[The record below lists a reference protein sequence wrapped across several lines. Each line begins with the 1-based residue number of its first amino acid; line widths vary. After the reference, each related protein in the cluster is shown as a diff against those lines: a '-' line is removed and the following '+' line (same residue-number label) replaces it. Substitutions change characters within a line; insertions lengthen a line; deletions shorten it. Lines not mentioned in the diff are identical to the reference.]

1 MEHSHHVQPSFNQP
15 VPPGSAGAEPGPPGV
30 APAEPG
36 GKIPTVS
43 LAEIRAFN
51 ASRSRAFRYTAEQ
64 RFQILDCFRNSGQTI
79 TAFSKASGISM
90 SSLSAWRKGASS
102 GRAQVRKVGRHFTP
116 EERRRT
122 IEAFEK
128 AGLTRKDFCKVWGVS
143 PHTLTAWLSRYREG
157 GPKALENRPPAK
169 GDKRL
174 VRKIAPETIQKI
186 EETKRKYPDFGLRRV
201 RDFVA
206 RFSGAR
212 VSVGSVKRTLDD
224 AGIAPLP
231 APKPRPKPK
240 KKAPRRF
247 ERAKAGQLWQS
258 DITSFHLPRDSRR
271 VYLTV
276 FLDDHSRFIVSWTLA
291 CHQKSELVT
300 EALFEG
306 LGRFGRPDEILTDQ
320 GRQYYAWRGKSGFQ
334 KILIREG
341 IDHIVSRAHHP
352 QTLGKCERLWQTVE
366 REFWQRA
373 QPKDLADAR
382 ERFGH
387 WVSHYNFFRPHQGTD
402 GLVPADRFFGAED
415 SVRAA
420 MEARLSKDE
429 IGAAIDAKERTR
441 MYLYGQI
448 GDERIAMSGEQG
460 KLVVHTPDGEERELV
475 MDELG
480 AGTAATPR
488 PRAPAVGAQ
497 NQNIVIEG
505 NQQRNLQASPNSK
518 DTNDAR
524 KQREQPGQHTYIFG
538 AGLGNPRIQ
547 DTNTGFGAGLGA
559 NLSRRG
565 GDNPRHQGGER
576 PGGDTN
582 ANGFGAGV

>member
-1 MEHSHHVQPSFNQP
+1 MEHSNHVQPPLQRQA
-15 VPPGSAGAEPGPPGV
+15 PPASAGAEPGPPGV
-30 APAEPG
+30 APADAG
-36 GKIPTVS
+36 GKIRPVT
-43 LAEIRAFN
+43 LAEIQAFN
-51 ASRSRAFRYTAEQ
+51 PSRSRAFRYSAEQ
-64 RFQILDCFRNSGQTI
+64 RFQALQFFRDSGQAI
-79 TAFSKASGISM
+79 TAFSAVSGISL

-102 GRAQVRKVGRHFTP
+102 SRAQVRKAGRHFTP

-122 IEAFEK
+122 IEAYEQ
-128 AGLTRKDFCKVWGVS
+128 AGLIQRDFCRVWGVS
-143 PHTLTAWLSRYREG
+143 PHTLNTWLSRYRNG
-157 GPKALENRPPAK
+157 GPKALENKSPTK

-174 VRKIAPETIQKI
+174 VRKIDPETIQKI

-224 AGIAPLP
+224 AGIEPLP
-231 APKPRPKPK
+231 GPKPRRRPK

-276 FLDDHSRFIVSWTLA
+276 FLDDHSRFIVAWTLA
-291 CHQKSELVT
+291 CHQKAELVT

-341 IDHIVSRAHHP
+341 IDHIVSRPHHP

-373 QPKDLADAR
+373 QPVDLSDAR

-387 WVSHYNFFRPHQGTD
+387 WVSHYNFFRPHQGAD

-460 KLVVHTPDGEERELV
+460 KLVVHTPGGEERELSL
-475 MDELG
+475 DALG
-480 AGTAATPR
+480 AGTAAEKR
-488 PRAPAVGAQ
+488 SEVPAMDTAAKDHINEEDKSLNTIDNQDDNHAAEQ
-497 NQNIVIEG
+497 NERG
-505 NQQRNLQASPNSK
+505 TERSY
-518 DTNDAR
+518 T
-524 KQREQPGQHTYIFG
+524 FG
-538 AGLGNPRIQ
+538 AGLGNQRIRGA
-547 DTNTGFGAGLGA
+547 NTGFGAGLD
-559 NLSRRG
+559 RRERG
-565 GDNPRHQGGER
+565 RGPSLPRHIRGDR
-576 PGGDTN
+576 PGGD
-582 ANGFGAGV
+582 ASPGGFGAGV

>member
-1 MEHSHHVQPSFNQP
+1 MEHDDHVQ
-15 VPPGSAGAEPGPPGV
+15 VPATRQAPPTSAGAEPGPPGV
-30 APAEPG
+30 APAEVG
-36 GKIPTVS
+36 GKIPPVS
-43 LAEIRAFN
+43 LADIQAFN
-51 ASRSRAFRYTAEQ
+51 SSRNKGFRYSAEQ
-64 RFQILDCFRNSGQTI
+64 RFQVLQCFQNSEQTL
-79 TAFSKASGISM
+79 TAFSVASGVSM
-90 SSLSAWRKGASS
+90 SSLSAWCKGASS
-102 GRAQVRKVGRHFTP
+102 GRAQARKAGRHFSP

-122 IEAFEK
+122 IEAYEK
-128 AGLTRKDFCKVWGVS
+128 AGLTRHDFCKVWGVS
-143 PHTLTAWLSRYREG
+143 PHTLTAWLSRYRDG
-157 GPKALENRPPAK
+157 GPKALENKAPAK

-174 VRKIAPETIQKI
+174 VRKIAPETIKTI

-206 RFSGAR
+206 RFSGPR
-212 VSVGSVKRTLDD
+212 VSLGSVKRTLDD
-224 AGIAPLP
+224 AGIEPLP
-231 APKPRPKPK
+231 SPKPRRKAK
-240 KKAPRRF
+240 KRAPRRF

-366 REFWQRA
+366 REFWTRA
-373 QPKDLADAR
+373 QPVDLSDAR

-420 MEARLSKDE
+420 IEARLSKDE
-429 IGAAIDAKERTR
+429 IGAAIDEKARTR

-460 KLVVHTPDGEERELV
+460 KLVVHTPGGEGRELSL
-475 MDELG
+475 DALG
-480 AGTAATPR
+480 AGTAATGEPEVTAVE
-488 PRAPAVGAQ
+488 APVKDEATEEDNSTDNTT
-497 NQNIVIEG
+497 NQDKSNATE
-505 NQQRNLQASPNSK
+505 RNGPAGERSY
-518 DTNDAR
+518 T
-524 KQREQPGQHTYIFG
+524 FG
-538 AGLGNPRIQ
+538 AGLGKARIRGANQ
-547 DTNTGFGAGLGA
+547 GFGAGLDGDERGRGA
-559 NLSRRG
+559 SALLIHRDEG
-565 GDNPRHQGGER
+565 
-576 PGGDTN
+576 PGGDAN
-582 ANGFGAGV
+582 AGGFGAGV